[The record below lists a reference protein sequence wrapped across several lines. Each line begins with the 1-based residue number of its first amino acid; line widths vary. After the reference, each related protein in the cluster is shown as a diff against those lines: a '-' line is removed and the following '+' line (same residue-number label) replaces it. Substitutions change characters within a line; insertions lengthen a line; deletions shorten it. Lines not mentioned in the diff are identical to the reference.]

1 MAEPDRGDT
10 PVALVTGA
18 SRGLGRA
25 IAVELAGRGQH
36 VIVNYKTNRREA
48 EETLSQI
55 KERGGAA
62 TLFQADVS
70 RPDQVQAMFQ
80 AVFKAHRRLDIL
92 VNTAGITRDEY
103 FLTMRQQSWDEVIAS
118 DLGAVLYCC
127 KMAVGLMAG
136 ARRGVI
142 VNIGSSSALSA
153 RPGQVNYGTAKS
165 ALLGFSRTLARELAG
180 KGVRVLVVAPG
191 FTATPMT
198 EALPREVIRETLAR
212 IPLGRWSLPREI
224 ARAVAFF
231 ASDAARCYSGQ
242 TIVIDGGR
250 TALEQE
256 YGLQVQG
263 E

>member
-1 MAEPDRGDT
+1 MLESNRNAA
-10 PVALVTGA
+10 VALVTGA

-25 IAVELAGRGQH
+25 IAIELAGRGHH
-36 VIVNYKTNRREA
+36 VIVNYKKNQREA
-48 EETLSQI
+48 EETLGQI
-55 KERGGAA
+55 VEQGGAA

-70 RPDQVQAMFQ
+70 QPDQVQKMFQ
-80 AVFKAHRRLDIL
+80 AVFKAHRRLDMLI
-92 VNTAGITRDEY
+92 NNAGITRDEY
-103 FLTMRQQSWDEVIAS
+103 FLTMRQQSWDDVIVS
-118 DLGAVLYCC
+118 DLGSVLYCC
-127 KMAVGLMAG
+127 KQAVGLMAG

-198 EALPREVIRETLAR
+198 EALPQEVVRETLAR
-212 IPLGRWSLPREI
+212 IPLRRWGTPLEI

-231 ASDAARCYSGQ
+231 ASDAGRCYSGQ

-250 TALEQE
+250 TAYEQE
-256 YGLQVQG
+256 FGF
-263 E
+263 

>member
-1 MAEPDRGDT
+1 MVDLSRDI

-25 IAVELAGRGQH
+25 IAVELASQGRH
-36 VIVNYKTNRREA
+36 VIINYKKNHQEA
-48 EETLSQI
+48 EETLGQI
-55 KERGGAA
+55 TERGGAA
-62 TLFQADVS
+62 TLFKADVS
-70 RPDQVQAMFQ
+70 QPEQVQAMFQ
-80 AVFKAHRRLDIL
+80 ATFKAHRRLDIL
-92 VNTAGITRDEY
+92 VNNAGITRDEY
-103 FLTMRQQSWDEVIAS
+103 LLTMRQQSWDEVIAN
-118 DLGAVLYCC
+118 DLGSVLYCC

-198 EALPREVIRETLAR
+198 EALPREVVRETLAR
-212 IPLGRWSLPREI
+212 IPLQRWGMPEEI

-231 ASDAARCYSGQ
+231 ASGAARCYNGQ

-256 YGLQVQG
+256 YGL
-263 E
+263 

>member
-1 MAEPDRGDT
+1 
-10 PVALVTGA
+10 VALVTGA

-36 VIVNYKTNRREA
+36 VIVNYKRNRSEA

-55 KERGGAA
+55 AERGGAA
-62 TLFQADVS
+62 TLLQADVS
-70 RPDQVQAMFQ
+70 QPDQVQAMFQ
-80 AVFKAHRRLDIL
+80 VVFKAHRRLDIL
-92 VNTAGITRDEY
+92 VNNAGITRDEY
-103 FLTMRQQSWDEVIAS
+103 FLTMRQQSWDDVIAN

-136 ARRGVI
+136 VRRGAI

-198 EALPREVIRETLAR
+198 EALPREVVRETLAR
-212 IPLGRWSLPREI
+212 IPLRRWGVSEEI

-256 YGLQVQG
+256 YGL
-263 E
+263 

>member
-1 MAEPDRGDT
+1 MIDSPQSE

-36 VIVNYKTNRREA
+36 VVVNYKKNRREA
-48 EETLSQI
+48 EETLRQI
-55 KERGGAA
+55 AERGGSAA
-62 TLFQADVS
+62 LFQADVS
-70 RPDQVQAMFQ
+70 QPDQVQLMFQ
-80 AVFKAHRRLDIL
+80 AVFKARRRLDVL
-92 VNTAGITRDEY
+92 VNNAGVTRDEY
-103 FLTMRQQSWDEVIAS
+103 FVAMRQQSWDEVIAN
-118 DLGAVLYCC
+118 DLGSALYCC
-127 KMAVGLMAG
+127 KMAVGPMAG

-142 VNIGSSSALSA
+142 VNIGSSAALSA

-180 KGVRVLVVAPG
+180 KGIRVLVVVPG

-198 EALPREVIRETLAR
+198 EALPREVARETLAR
-212 IPLGRWSLPREI
+212 IPLQRWGTAEEI

-231 ASDAARCYSGQ
+231 SSDAARCYSGQ

-250 TALEQE
+250 TAFEQE
-256 YGLQVQG
+256 YGL
-263 E
+263 